1 MRAKPWGDMGALG
14 VSHSLERG
22 QGRICQ
28 VPCFVSDC
36 VVTPL
41 LQCHCAVP
49 RIRGRPSQRALGWV
63 LTCAFLLW
71 TESAPGFFHPDT
83 ALCLQPLGPQ
93 RGHSRLCSQR
103 CPVWVFISRVCC
115 GVSFSAPGGHS
126 LSCCPWGFQSLHL
139 QLTGVTHGLAV
150 SVWTSVGWPG
160 DHQEDCTPTTCARN
174 SGGAPVPSTCSGC
187 GRPLH
192 RLGWK

>member
-1 MRAKPWGDMGALG
+1 MNFLSPKRSFLW
-14 VSHSLERG
+14 EIR
-22 QGRICQ
+22 
-28 VPCFVSDC
+28 SDLST
-36 VVTPL
+36 V
-41 LQCHCAVP
+41 CHCAVP
-49 RIRGRPSQRALGWV
+49 RIRGHPSQRALGWV

-126 LSCCPWGFQSLHL
+126 HSCARGVSRASTCSSLGSPMDLLSLCGPVSC
-139 QLTGVTHGLAV
+139 GLE
-150 SVWTSVGWPG
+150 T
-160 DHQEDCTPTTCARN
+160 HQEDCTPTTCARN
-174 SGGAPVPSTCSGC
+174 SGGTPVPSTCSGC

-192 RLGWK
+192 RLGVEIKATLCEMLSGSSL